1 MRRDLRVNVPLSPDE
16 HETLTRLARATQRT
30 RPSVVRCLLRRA
42 VEERGEVW
50 LTEDTGGEYSSPEVR
65 T

>member
-1 MRRDLRVNVPLSPDE
+1 MRRDLRVNVPLSADE

-30 RPSVVRCLLRRA
+30 RPSVVRTLLRRA
-42 VEERGEVW
+42 IEERGEVW
-50 LTEDTGGEYSSPEVR
+50 LTEETRTEVR